1 MNKIFRYELRRLLG
15 NKAFFG
21 ILAVSLCYGWMLLT
35 GEIILGVSNT
45 APFSPWSFGYYLA
58 RLLPMIC
65 VGELFFLSFFTS
77 GRERRARAITFAA
90 PVDLRKYALVRCGA
104 VLTGTLLLILCAI
117 ALCLGFYGCLFGSVG
132 VRELL
137 APALLTLLPAV
148 VFCLGAGWALG
159 KLHPALAFLF
169 MAVVFL
175 LDWLPLPQA
184 FDFSLSSFFIEYPRT
199 LGALDPAFACPSAL
213 LWGRAL
219 YAAAGIL
226 LLVGSQ
232 SKNRVR

>member
-58 RLLPMIC
+58 RLVPIIC
-65 VGELFFLSFFTS
+65 VGELFFLTFFTS
-77 GRERRARAITFAA
+77 GRERRARAITLAA

-104 VLTGTLLLILCAI
+104 VLTGTLLLSLCVL
-117 ALCLGFYGCLFGSVG
+117 ALSLGFYGCFFGAVG
-132 VRELL
+132 FRELL
-137 APALLTLLPAV
+137 TPALLTLLPALF
-148 VFCLGAGWALG
+148 FCLGAGWALG
-159 KLHPALAFLF
+159 QFHPALVFLL
-169 MAVVFL
+169 MAVVVL
-175 LDWLPLPQA
+175 LNWLPLPQA
-184 FDFSLSSFFIEYPRT
+184 FDFSLSSFFVEYPKT
-199 LGALDPAFACPSAL
+199 LETLDPAFVFPGFML
-213 LWGRAL
+213 GGRAL
-219 YAAAGIL
+219 YAAAGVL

-232 SKNRVR
+232 HKNRAW